1 MQRIAILTAVA
12 FLTLAGC
19 KSTEQKQ
26 QDLNAELQTVTTQ
39 YNKDCPK
46 FDEHDTT
53 GIGAALGTKPSPSQ
67 AAATAARQQQI
78 QANLNSPHC
87 KELDARRDDLT
98 SKLLGLQKQ

>member
-1 MQRIAILTAVA
+1 MQRIAILTAFA

-26 QDLNAELQTVTTQ
+26 QDLSAELQTVTTQ

-53 GIGAALGTKPSPSQ
+53 GISAALGTKPSPSQ
-67 AAATAARQQQI
+67 AAATAQRQQQI

-98 SKLLGLQKQ
+98 RKLLGLQKQ

>member
-1 MQRIAILTAVA
+1 MQRRAILTAVA
-12 FLTLAGC
+12 VLALAGC

-53 GIGAALGTKPSPSQ
+53 GISAALGTKPSPSQ
-67 AAATAARQQQI
+67 TAATHSTSSKYRPISIVRIAR
-78 QANLNSPHC
+78 SWT
-87 KELDARRDDLT
+87 RGGT
-98 SKLLGLQKQ
+98 T

>member
-12 FLTLAGC
+12 VLVLAGC

-26 QDLNAELQTVTTQ
+26 QDLNAELETVTAE

-53 GIGAALGTKPSPSQ
+53 GISDALGAKPSPSQ
-67 AAATAARQQQI
+67 AAATAQRQQQI

-87 KELDARRDDLT
+87 KELDAKRDALIR
-98 SKLLGLQKQ
+98 KLLGLQKQ

>member
-1 MQRIAILTAVA
+1 MQRIAILTAFA
-12 FLTLAGC
+12 FLTLDGC

-53 GIGAALGTKPSPSQ
+53 GISAALGTKPSPSQ
-67 AAATAARQQQI
+67 AAATAQRQQQI

-87 KELDARRDDLT
+87 KELDAKRDGLMR
-98 SKLLGLQKQ
+98 KLLGLQKQ

>member
-1 MQRIAILTAVA
+1 MQKIAILTAVA
-12 FLTLAGC
+12 VLALAGC

-26 QDLNAELQTVTTQ
+26 QDLNAELQTVTAQ

-53 GIGAALGTKPSPSQ
+53 GISAALGTKPSPSQ
-67 AAATAARQQQI
+67 TAATAQHQQQI

-87 KELDARRDDLT
+87 KELDARRDDLMR
-98 SKLLGLQKQ
+98 KLLGLQKQ